1 MSPDP
6 RWRLFAYGVR
16 GKVRRYQLAYLIS
29 YKDGYNLRIT
39 DTKNERKDAMNFTSF
54 KLRID
59 PALHQE
65 LKLVSRLTRK
75 SMNQLLVDAIQK
87 ELPEVRKNLER
98 DLGRTLEQLHAY
110 AERDTDFTRA
120 IEAFAAAEAQ
130 YEDPLEGEIL
140 EEGGIASS

>member
-1 MSPDP
+1 
-6 RWRLFAYGVR
+6 
-16 GKVRRYQLAYLIS
+16 
-29 YKDGYNLRIT
+29 
-39 DTKNERKDAMNFTSF
+39 MNIEF

-98 DLGRTLEQLHAY
+98 DLERTLEQLHAY
-110 AERDTDFTRA
+110 AERDTDFTGE

-140 EEGGIASS
+140 EEGEASEAQHQLREILSRA